1 MAVNATQR
9 SPLKTAALPAMERR
23 DTWWIE
29 PVLVVVSLV
38 TFLIYGLW
46 RAWENTFYDTLR
58 MAEHLGAAHF
68 AGGIV
73 PHYLSPFYSPPIQ
86 DWFGSRLPLSAAF
99 FLLAFPGSFRATCY
113 FARRSY
119 YRAFFWDPPACA
131 VREIV
136 QARRGTYT
144 GEREFPMTV
153 QNLHRYALYAIFVF
167 VVFHWMHLGQAFFF
181 DVNGKS
187 HFGIGVGTLVF
198 GLDTVLLSLY
208 VASCHSFR
216 HVVGGILN
224 RFSPSQGRWAAWSR
238 VSALNARHGLFFWL
252 RLLSVGLADIY
263 VRFVCSGAIPDF
275 HIVF

>member
-1 MAVNATQR
+1 MAVNSAQ
-9 SPLKTAALPAMERR
+9 SPSVRQGVLPTLERR
-23 DTWWIE
+23 DIWWVE
-29 PVLVVVSLV
+29 PVLVVASLAA
-38 TFLIYGLW
+38 FLMYGLW
-46 RAWENTFYDTLR
+46 RAWENNNFDTLR

-68 AGGIV
+68 ADGIV

-86 DWFGSRLPLSAAF
+86 DWFGSHLPISAAF

-131 VREIV
+131 VREIL
-136 QARRGTYT
+136 QARRGSYT
-144 GEREFPMTV
+144 GEREFPMTL

-167 VVFHWMHLGQAFFF
+167 VVFHWLHLVQAFLFH
-181 DVNGKS
+181 VHGHL

-208 VASCHSFR
+208 VMSCHSFR
-216 HVVGGILN
+216 HLVGGILN
-224 RFSPSQGRWAAWSR
+224 RFSPSQARWAAWSR
-238 VSALNARHGLFFWL
+238 VSTWNARHGLFFWL
-252 RLLSVGLADIY
+252 SLLSVGLADMY
-263 VRFVCSGAIPDF
+263 VRLVCSGAIPDF